1 MAFPLLGVFAPSR
14 EPIQPPR
21 ARHAEHVISREA
33 AKRKGCGKAII
44 IEGSTL
50 FKKPRKSQEVD
61 TESVYSSILHHWQNT
76 AQPMRQTD
84 SHKMANEGRKDQP
97 YLEHTMNIDYR
108 QGGAI
113 SDLLGMAERQ
123 VSSLKLAW
131 LPPYTCFGVGKSRRH
146 YGRCFQT

>member
-21 ARHAEHVISREA
+21 ARQAEHVISREG
-33 AKRKGCGKAII
+33 AKARRGKAII
-44 IEGSTL
+44 IEGNTL

-61 TESVYSSILHHWQNT
+61 TESVYLLTPHHWQNT
-76 AQPMRQTD
+76 VQPMRQSDT
-84 SHKMANEGRKDQP
+84 HKMASEEQKDQP

-123 VSSLKLAW
+123 ISPLKLA
-131 LPPYTCFGVGKSRRH
+131 
-146 YGRCFQT
+146 